1 MVKKI
6 TDYFNKYK
14 FYFYNLL
21 NFSKKQSL
29 KVRILK
35 IIAAIVVFVL
45 IFDKATILVITY
57 IYYKYTKW
65 NNKHEH
71 KENYTNNNNN
81 NNALESVIFEPSN
94 NIIPLLSSVFKHPEL
109 NYKSYNNVKIDPT
122 KVLFEENK
130 YLPECCFYNSEYSSS
145 KGCPCIT
152 SDQQYYLNMRGTNKS
167 YMSVIQNNND
177 YKNKYF
183 SPTLAFQG
191 EADPFKAHDTKFIT
205 GYEPLSAEKK
215 NEFNSLINLY

>member
-1 MVKKI
+1 MVKKYAN
-6 TDYFNKYK
+6 YFNNNNFE
-14 FYFYNLL
+14 FY
-21 NFSKKQSL
+21 NFSKKESL

-35 IIAAIVVFVL
+35 ILAAIVVFVL
-45 IFDKATILVITY
+45 IFDKATILLITY
-57 IYYKYTKW
+57 IYYKYTKR
-65 NNKHEH
+65 NNKDNH

-94 NIIPLLSSVFKHPEL
+94 NTIAQLSNVFKHPEL
-109 NYKSYNNVKIDPT
+109 NYKSYNNVKIDPN

-130 YLPECCFYNSEYSSS
+130 FLPECCFYNSEYSSS

-167 YMSVIQNNND
+167 YMSVIQTNND

-191 EADPFKAHDTKFIT
+191 ETDPFKAHDTKFIT
-205 GYEPLSAEKK
+205 GYEPLTAEKK